1 MRIISA
7 EELAKILM
15 DHELWLKVEGGK
27 CADLSDTNLKG
38 VDLSNTDLT
47 SANLN
52 NANLSN
58 ANLSNARLTN
68 VNLRCA
74 DLSDANLSGV
84 NLTHADLRS
93 ATLISTNLENANL
106 NNANLLNA
114 DLRRSKIKGVKTNIY
129 TVGYDLACP
138 ESGSFIGYK
147 KADGCLIELLI
158 PEDAKRSSA
167 TTIKCRCDKAKVLAI
182 VDIST
187 GEPKQIACSNYDSG
201 FIYEVGETVSVDDFE
216 EDRWSE
222 CASGI
227 HFFINKYHAINY

>member
-27 CADLSDTNLKG
+27 CADLSDTDLKG

-52 NANLSN
+52 NAKLNN

-93 ATLISTNLENANL
+93 ATLISSNLENANL
-106 NNANLLNA
+106 SNANLLNA
-114 DLRRSKIKGVKTNIY
+114 DLRRSKTKVVKTNIY
-129 TVGYDLACP
+129 SVGYDLACP
-138 ESGSFIGYK
+138 ESGSCIGYK

-158 PEDAKRSSA
+158 PKDAKRSSA
-167 TTIKCRCDKAKVLAI
+167 TTIKCRCDKAKVLGI
-182 VDIST
+182 VDLET
-187 GEPKQIACSNYDSG
+187 GEQKHIACSNYDGS
-201 FIYEVGETVSVDDFE
+201 FIYKVGETVSVEDFE

>member
-1 MRIISA
+1 MRIIST
-7 EELAKILM
+7 EELARILL
-15 DHELWLKVEGGK
+15 DHELWLRAKGGK
-27 CADLSDTNLKG
+27 RADLNDTNLKG

-52 NANLSN
+52 NAYLSN

-74 DLSDANLSGV
+74 YLSDANLSGA

-93 ATLISTNLENANL
+93 ATLISANLENANL
-106 NNANLLNA
+106 SDANLLNA
-114 DLRRSKIKGVKTNIY
+114 DLKRSKTKGVKSNIF
-129 TVGYDLACP
+129 TIGYDLACP

-147 KADGCLIELLI
+147 KADGCLVELLI

-167 TTIKCRCDKAKVLAI
+167 TTVKCRCDKAKVLGI
-182 VDIST
+182 VDLET

-201 FIYEVGETVSVDDFE
+201 FIYKVGEIVSVDDFE
-216 EDRWSE
+216 EDRWNE

-227 HFFINKYHAINY
+227 HFFINKHHAINY

>member
-106 NNANLLNA
+106 SNAILLNA
-114 DLRRSKIKGVKTNIY
+114 DLRRSKTKNVKTNIF

-158 PEDAKRSSA
+158 PEDAKRNSA

-182 VDIST
+182 VDLET
-187 GEPKQIACSNYDSG
+187 GEPKQIACSNYDSS
-201 FIYEVGETVSVDDFE
+201 FIYKVGETVSVDDFE

>member
-15 DHELWLKVEGGK
+15 DHELWLNREGGK
-27 CADLSDTNLKG
+27 CADLNDTNLKG

-58 ANLSNARLTN
+58 ARLIN

-74 DLSDANLSGV
+74 YLTDANLSGA
-84 NLTHADLRS
+84 NLIYADLRS
-93 ATLISTNLENANL
+93 ATLISANLENANL
-106 NNANLLNA
+106 TNANLLGA
-114 DLRRSKIKGVKTNIY
+114 DLRCSKTKNVKTSIY

-138 ESGSFIGYK
+138 ETGSFIGYK
-147 KADGCLIELLI
+147 KADGCLVELLI

-182 VDIST
+182 VDINT
-187 GEPKQIACSNYDSG
+187 GEPKHIACSNYDSG
-201 FIYEVGETVSVDDFE
+201 FIYKVGETVSVDDFE

>member
-15 DHELWLKVEGGK
+15 DHELWLKVEGGE
-27 CADLSDTNLKG
+27 CADLSYTDLKG

-47 SANLN
+47 SANLT
-52 NANLSN
+52 NAYLSN

-68 VNLRCA
+68 VNLRYA

-93 ATLISTNLENANL
+93 ATLISANLEGANLSNTNLL
-106 NNANLLNA
+106 GA
-114 DLRRSKIKGVKTNIY
+114 DLRRSKTKNVKTSIY

-138 ESGSFIGYK
+138 ETGSFIGYK

-182 VDIST
+182 VDINT

-201 FIYEVGETVSVDDFE
+201 FIYKVGETVSVDDFE